1 MTKCSPLAGNTWW
14 LISGMSCRVKIYSVK
29 VSTPKTELSNT
40 QLVSGE
46 EISTFRR
53 CFGQKKGKMVNSH
66 YCLE

>member
-1 MTKCSPLAGNTWW
+1 M
-14 LISGMSCRVKIYSVK
+14 YSVK